1 VVLELVL
8 IMLIVYTPWGNQL
21 FGTAPIALEVWYL
34 ILPCCL
40 LMLIF
45 ETIRKSLAKRWL
57 RIKPL

>member
-1 VVLELVL
+1 
-8 IMLIVYTPWGNQL
+8 MLIVYTPWGNQL

-45 ETIRKSLAKRWL
+45 ETIRKRLAKSRL
-57 RIKPL
+57 SINRL

>member
-1 VVLELVL
+1 
-8 IMLIVYTPWGNQL
+8 MLIVYTPWGNQL